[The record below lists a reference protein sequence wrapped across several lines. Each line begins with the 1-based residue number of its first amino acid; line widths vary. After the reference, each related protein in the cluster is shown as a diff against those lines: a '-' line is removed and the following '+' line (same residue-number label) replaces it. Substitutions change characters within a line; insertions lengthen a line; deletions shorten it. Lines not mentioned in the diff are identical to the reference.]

1 MFAPLVLAR
10 TIVGVLIDSSLT
22 SGAPDER
29 EACAVDDQTISVE
42 MIEPPPYYEERD
54 KSQFKVSTRKIN
66 DGPLTTG

>member
-1 MFAPLVLAR
+1 MTSPSTKGEPKTFRIAH
-10 TIVGVLIDSSLT
+10 SL
-22 SGAPDER
+22 
-29 EACAVDDQTISVE
+29 VE